1 MVCYG
6 LCIHCIPA
14 VFDTKPS
21 PSSVVCGQFACLVS
35 FLSTEANGFPFTQC
49 DSFNINNI
57 FIVFTIYTQSEI
69 DFCFPFRMSS
79 LIVTTSLPTVC
90 AFICILIYPRI
101 YTWENLF
108 FFRKSKKKNIMKL
121 FGAENYHYVIHF
133 ALAYVHRYRD
143 GMARKKQKKWSRKHQ
158 LMEYGNGMF
167 WFIWDFRM
175 RRPITTFQWLSLS
188 LMHIYVWYTHTKS
201 EAHAPPSMGTQ

>member
-1 MVCYG
+1 MTQLSVVCYG

-108 FFRKSKKKNIMKL
+108 FFFGKAKKKILWNCLARKITIMSFILRLHTYIGTETIWQERSKKN
-121 FGAENYHYVIHF
+121 EV
-133 ALAYVHRYRD
+133 
-143 GMARKKQKKWSRKHQ
+143 
-158 LMEYGNGMF
+158 GN
-167 WFIWDFRM
+167 
-175 RRPITTFQWLSLS
+175 TN
-188 LMHIYVWYTHTKS
+188 
-201 EAHAPPSMGTQ
+201 